1 MALTRRKSET
11 LTGKATPRISPPLP
25 ARTLLKEFRATASD
39 MGITLYPWQ
48 EIAARY
54 LTARAA
60 DRWLYGE
67 VAVIV
72 ARRSGKTTLLLP
84 TIVQRMRM
92 GHKIIHTAQDR
103 VLPLALFR
111 ELAKFFEDR
120 PGELLQRKGRPV
132 WPRRGA
138 GTEEIIL
145 ANGAE
150 YRIVAPG
157 HGARGHDGDT
167 IIVDELREMDDFEF
181 IQAADPI
188 LAVSQSPQFI
198 YVSNAGEENSVVL
211 NAVRDRRDSDPNLA
225 YIEWSAE
232 PELAVDDR
240 QGWLQAN
247 PAIGHAPGLMAFLEK
262 SYEKHRLQGT
272 LSIFETEHLC
282 RWVATMRER
291 LVAEDAWQACA
302 APVGRPTRPAIGV
315 SMDPRGERA
324 SIAVAW
330 KDGETVSVRLLYD
343 VTGDPV
349 DTDRLG
355 EDLRV
360 TAARLGVKLVGF
372 DPYTDAE
379 LVKYVPKAQA
389 INGGQFAN
397 ASAQFVNLVSSKRI
411 RWQDAEAVTAD
422 LAFTARKPTGENSF
436 HAVRSD
442 DDRPITASLAAIRA
456 AWLASGPQ
464 PAIARIM

>member
-1 MALTRRKSET
+1 MA
-11 LTGKATPRISPPLP
+11 KAAEKRQTVAKGRVHPRIGPPLP
-25 ARTLLKEFRATASD
+25 ARSAAPRFVTQAAAL
-39 MGITLYPWQ
+39 GIDLFPWQ
-48 EIAARY
+48 KTAARY
-54 LTARAA
+54 LYALGHGTKF
-60 DRWLYGE
+60 LYPE
-67 VAVIV
+67 CAIV
-72 ARRSGKTTLLLP
+72 VGRQNGKTELLVPL
-84 TIVQRMRM
+84 IVDRLRQGRRIM
-92 GHKIIHTAQDR
+92 HTAQDR
-103 VLPLALFR
+103 ELPR
-111 ELAKFFEDR
+111 EVHGRVADLMMEHYRD
-120 PGELLQRKGRPV
+120 ELRTK
-132 WPRRGA
+132 PRF
-138 GTEEIIL
+138 
-145 ANGAE
+145 ANGQE
-150 YRIVAPG
+150 EVRMKNGGRYRLVAPSRS
-157 HGARGHDGDT
+157 GARGPSNDDVILDEVREQTDHDF
-167 IIVDELREMDDFEF
+167 M
-181 IQAADPI
+181 AAAEPT
-188 LAVSQSPQFI
+188 LAASKNPQFI
-198 YVSNAGEENSVVL
+198 FLSNAGDDGSIVL
-211 NAVRDRRDSDPNLA
+211 NSLRARAGLDPSLG
-225 YIEWSAE
+225 YLEWSAD
-232 PELAVDDR
+232 PDAAQNDR
-240 QGWLQAN
+240 EAWAQAN
-247 PAIGHAPGLMAFLEK
+247 PSMGHLEGMAPYLERK
-262 SYEKHRLQGT
+262 YESYRLAGT

-291 LVAEDAWQACA
+291 LVSEDAWQACA
-302 APVGRPTRPAIGV
+302 ASLGRPTRPAIGV